1 MRPLGSPNEGG
12 EIPDRRLNQHLDGT
26 SVIPARGRIGPDDKP
41 FDLAQRWD
49 SRRQATYEEPVTFLD
64 EQSRARE
71 RPDRVDVVRTN
82 EHPRHT
88 CRLAIRHDEKA

>member
-1 MRPLGSPNEGG
+1 VSS
-12 EIPDRRLNQHLDGT
+12 RRV
-26 SVIPARGRIGPDDKP
+26 SFGPDDKP

-49 SRRQATYEEPVTFLD
+49 GLRQASYEEPVAFLD

-82 EHPRHT
+82 EHPRHA
-88 CRLAIRHDEKA
+88 CRLAIRHDEGA